1 MFLPGSLANLW
12 LQLLETPIGQ
22 TLGLTQI
29 CTPCEH
35 PTLTLPSATHE
46 RLEWTRRAST
56 NAALSQYRLT
66 AICCVCGASSADV
79 ACFGGL

>member
-1 MFLPGSLANLW
+1 MDSGLWVRTPQTLFPADTIVFLSELAVFLPSSLAQLW

-29 CTPCEH
+29 CTP
-35 PTLTLPSATHE
+35 
-46 RLEWTRRAST
+46 
-56 NAALSQYRLT
+56 Y
-66 AICCVCGASSADV
+66 V